1 MAHTFEKS
9 ARGKRLI
16 ILMRLVA
23 VRVAYNKLQIN
34 LRFIIQINLIA

>member
-9 ARGKRLI
+9 ARGEGLN

-23 VRVAYNKLQIN
+23 VRVAYHKSTNKP
-34 LRFIIQINLIA
+34 